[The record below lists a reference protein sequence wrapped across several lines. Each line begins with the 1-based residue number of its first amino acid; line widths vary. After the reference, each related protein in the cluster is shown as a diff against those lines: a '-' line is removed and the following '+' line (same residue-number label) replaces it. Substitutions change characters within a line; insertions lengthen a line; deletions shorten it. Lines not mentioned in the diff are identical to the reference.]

1 MDRHKMHIT
10 TFVTALI
17 DLSED
22 RPTGKDSTTYLNNF
36 KPLADTGLPFHVFI
50 SSSFE
55 EGFKNQ
61 YSEFSNIHYDV
72 INLNELETFR
82 ELDEIEF
89 TKPAVIIEDK
99 KQTLNYN
106 ILMNAKIEFVHKAIA
121 SNKHNLEQFAWIDFG
136 ISYVIKNNNTF
147 DLLQNIRLKNKA
159 LIFPTIW
166 NKSQTKAQD
175 FNNINWRFAG
185 GFFIGDRD
193 SLEDFYQLY
202 RKNFRSLVSSKK
214 VLTWEVNM
222 WAYLEEFCGFTPLT
236 YSSDHNDRILQIPA
250 SYLKH
255 ESTIVTMF
263 FNLKKLPDAT
273 TSVRPIEF
281 YLEHGKKTLE
291 LSHSM
296 VVFCDEE
303 THPLIKKIRGR
314 KPTTYVVKNITD
326 YDYFKELYP
335 RVVENR
341 KVIPSHDSRNTS
353 SYFLL
358 CMFKIYAIHIS
369 KQNNYYPN
377 TSHYFWVDFGG
388 SHVMRGFDKICNVL
402 DNPRPRIACGYIHY
416 RSDSELNNAKH
427 FVMQQNNTCIGG
439 GFFSVEASYVD
450 RFFNNIIDILNEQ
463 ISMGIGYSDQQ
474 CIVYS
479 YSRHPTWYTI
489 YFADYYSLITNY
501 HRTIE
506 DIQCVIHNF
515 INNARRSG
523 RMDLV
528 ELAIKSGN

>member
-1 MDRHKMHIT
+1 MHIT

-61 YSEFSNIHYDV
+61 YSGFSNIHYDV
-72 INLNELETFR
+72 INLNELDTFR
-82 ELDEIEF
+82 ELDGVEY
-89 TKPAVIIEDK
+89 TKPAVIVEDK

-136 ISYVIKNNNTF
+136 ISYVIKNKNTYES
-147 DLLQNIRLKNKA
+147 LQNTRLKNKGV
-159 LIFPTIW
+159 IFPTIW
-166 NKSQTKAQD
+166 NKSEINAED

-193 SLEDFYQLY
+193 SLEEFYELY
-202 RKNFRSLVSSKK
+202 RSNFRSLVSSKK

-236 YSSDHNDRILQIPA
+236 YSSDHNDRILQIPTC
-250 SYLKH
+250 YLKH

-263 FNLKKLPDAT
+263 FNLKKLSDAT

-291 LSHSM
+291 LHQPM
-296 VVFCDEE
+296 VLFCDEE
-303 THPLIKKIRGR
+303 TQPLIEKIRGNR
-314 KPTTYVVKNITD
+314 PTTYVVKNITD

-341 KVIPSHDSRNTS
+341 KVIPSCDPRNTS

-358 CMFKIYAIHIS
+358 CMFKIYAIQIS
-369 KQNNYYPN
+369 KQNNYYPH
-377 TSHYFWVDFGG
+377 TSHYFWLDFGG
-388 SHVMRGFDKICNVL
+388 SHVMRGFDKISNVL
-402 DNPRPRIACGYIHY
+402 YNPRPRIACGYIHY
-416 RSDSELNNAKH
+416 RPDSELYPMKDFMKNGGKC
-427 FVMQQNNTCIGG
+427 CIGS
-439 GFFSVEASYVD
+439 GFFSVETTYVE
-450 RFFNNIIDILNEQ
+450 RFCEDMLKILNEQ
-463 ISMGIGYSDQQ
+463 ISLGVGHAEEQ
-474 CIVYS
+474 CLVYS
-479 YSRHPTWYTI
+479 YSRNPEWYSI

-506 DIQCVIHNF
+506 DIPCIIYNF
-515 INNARRSG
+515 INNAKQCG